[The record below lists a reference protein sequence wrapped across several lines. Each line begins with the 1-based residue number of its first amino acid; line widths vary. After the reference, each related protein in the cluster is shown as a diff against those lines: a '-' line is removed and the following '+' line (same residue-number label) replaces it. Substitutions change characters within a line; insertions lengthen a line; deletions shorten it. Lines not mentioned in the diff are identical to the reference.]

1 MSDDLEAISDD
12 DSPPLE
18 MISSAR
24 HFTRIEIGEK
34 ASIDRDLTCPVCL
47 GIIRNATAT
56 ECLHRFCADC
66 IETSIRLGK
75 TECPTCR
82 AVVATRRAAGRLPTE
97 AYVDR
102 AARVLRK
109 EGLVILPGLLE
120 AADALEQRVE
130 VAAREVLHDEVQVVL
145 ALEAEEELDER
156 AEREVGLKGNR
167 EARSICLRFSI
178 DFMIFNRRSIDFR

>member
-75 TECPTCR
+75 KECPTCR
-82 AVVATRRAAGRLPTE
+82 AVVATRRA
-97 AYVDR
+97 
-102 AARVLRK
+102 LRRDDNFDN
-109 EGLVILPGLLE
+109 LVRQLYPE
-120 AADALEQRVE
+120 EQ
-130 VAAREVLHDEVQVVL
+130 D
-145 ALEAEEELDER
+145 EEEE
-156 AEREVGLKGNR
+156 EK
-167 EARSICLRFSI
+167 
-178 DFMIFNRRSIDFR
+178 